1 MDWWQ
6 CQLNFAVSCATA
18 GCGVSADDHLQAKDL
33 LLASLYRFHVYYATR
48 RLLVELKVAL
58 PGDQSHSLYQNTYD
72 ARAYK
77 RFCTEFGVSPD
88 IYWRQKLDHG
98 CQGLGSWSTSG
109 AYRHAHYSDGPFF
122 HPMDAIRH
130 NRDISGA
137 WTMFIPDKSEGF
149 TQAGV
154 ERLNDSIRTYVW
166 AILGAQAQTRSNI
179 LKAGTGFDAQKQ
191 FLANVEDAIA
201 SPVDIPSSIAR
212 YQKTL
217 QYASSPLD
225 FFGLRLYPDPSDM
238 ALHPGNVQGYN
249 NEIVIA
255 GSEAAIGQNPGI
267 NESEQIGKT
276 TGDKSFEGK
285 IAAPARTD
293 HKGPLSGRPAGSSPT
308 PATVAPQQHAAATSH
323 EEEKT
328 ALIAAVVG
336 VGLVALWLLL
346 R

>member
-1 MDWWQ
+1 M
-6 CQLNFAVSCATA
+6 
-18 GCGVSADDHLQAKDL
+18 
-33 LLASLYRFHVYYATR
+33 
-48 RLLVELKVAL
+48 EL
-58 PGDQSHSLYQNTYD
+58 
-72 ARAYK
+72 
-77 RFCTEFGVSPD
+77 
-88 IYWRQKLDHG
+88 
-98 CQGLGSWSTSG
+98 SG

-137 WTMFIPDKSEGF
+137 WTIFIPDKSEGF

-179 LKAGTGFDAQKQ
+179 FKAGTGFDAQKQ
-191 FLANVEDAIA
+191 FLANVEA
-201 SPVDIPSSIAR
+201 VDIPSSIAR

-225 FFGLRLYPDPSDM
+225 FVFGLGIYLAPSDM

-255 GSEAAIGQNPGI
+255 GSEAAIGHNPGI

-285 IAAPARTD
+285 IAAPAGTD
-293 HKGPLSGRPAGSSPT
+293 HKGPLSGRPAGSPPT
-308 PATVAPQQHAAATSH
+308 PATVAAATSH
-323 EEEKT
+323 KEEKT
-328 ALIAAVVG
+328 ALIAAGVW
-336 VGLVALWLLL
+336 VGLVALWLSL

>member
-1 MDWWQ
+1 MP
-6 CQLNFAVSCATA
+6 
-18 GCGVSADDHLQAKDL
+18 
-33 LLASLYRFHVYYATR
+33 
-48 RLLVELKVAL
+48 E
-58 PGDQSHSLYQNTYD
+58 P
-72 ARAYK
+72 
-77 RFCTEFGVSPD
+77 
-88 IYWRQKLDHG
+88 
-98 CQGLGSWSTSG
+98 TSG
-109 AYRHAHYSDGPFF
+109 TYHRLETKARQRVPRPRSAYRHAHYSDGPFF

-137 WTMFIPDKSEGF
+137 WTMFILDKSEGF

-217 QYASSPLD
+217 QYASTPLD
-225 FFGLRLYPDPSDM
+225 FVFGIGLYLAPSDM

-255 GSEAAIGQNPGI
+255 GSEAAIDHNPGI
-267 NESEQIGKT
+267 SESEQIGKT
-276 TGDKSFEGK
+276 
-285 IAAPARTD
+285 AALAGTD
-293 HKGPLSGRPAGSSPT
+293 HKGPPSGKPAADPAGHADQGQEQHASGR
-308 PATVAPQQHAAATSH
+308 AAATSH
-323 EEEKT
+323 EEEKR
-328 ALIAAVVG
+328 LS
-336 VGLVALWLLL
+336 
-346 R
+346 